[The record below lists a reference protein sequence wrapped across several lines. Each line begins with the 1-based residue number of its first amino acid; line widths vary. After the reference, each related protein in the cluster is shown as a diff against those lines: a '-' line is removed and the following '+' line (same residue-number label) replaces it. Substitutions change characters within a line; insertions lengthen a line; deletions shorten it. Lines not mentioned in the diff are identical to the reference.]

1 VVDTVLGPAIVLLGN
16 TSSPNAEAIR
26 NVVTIVTVVVPL
38 WIAAL
43 NPVIVLTTVRVY
55 RRAVLEHFV
64 YRPWIW
70 MCV

>member
-1 VVDTVLGPAIVLLGN
+1 MFLGPAIAFLGN
-16 TSSPNAEAIR
+16 ASSPIAETIR
-26 NVVTIVTVVVPL
+26 NLVTIVTVVVPI
-38 WIAAL
+38 WIVVL
-43 NPVIVLTTVRVY
+43 NPLIVLTTVRVY